1 MDVPPD
7 YQNPDWKRRFTMGRY
22 NTEDKVHNWR
32 NHVPESVVSIW
43 GTFTDEQKRVLA
55 ETYNAVAINEEWD

>member
-22 NTEDKVHNWR
+22 NAEGKAHNWR
-32 NHVPESVVSIW
+32 NHVPESVVSFW
-43 GTFTDEQKRVLA
+43 GAFTD
-55 ETYNAVAINEEWD
+55 